1 MPVLY
6 VLKDPR
12 TNAIRY
18 TGKANHA
25 GKRLASHLRDAKRRN
40 TPLHRWIRELAT
52 IGLIPVI
59 DTALEV
65 SEAEWPVAEQA
76 WISILRDDGH
86 DLLNVAPG
94 GDQPYCPLEVR
105 QANGRR
111 NFAKMIASRDTL
123 EALRRDVERW
133 EARVQAAKSARAA
146 DQIAYAYLRP

>member
-40 TPLHRWIRELAT
+40 TPLHRWIRELAA
-52 IGLIPVI
+52 IGLIPII

-94 GDQPYCPLEVR
+94 GDQPHCPREVR

-111 NFAKMIASRDTL
+111 SNGTNRRHTPITPKEECERL
-123 EALRRDVERW
+123 HREA
-133 EARVQAAKSARAA
+133 AALAA
-146 DQIAYAYLRP
+146 FLSKLGRHVHIDH